1 MAAVNSSL
9 IIFSACAFVIIEESS
24 LSTPAVASASA
35 IAFIVVSSTFTVSPA
50 FTSFFTSVSA
60 SFPVGSVEAHLILP
74 LSSYAV
80 CPAELVIFSIEL
92 SAAFVVIVYVSL
104 LTENVAPDVY
114 APAVVG
120 TINNFLSSAVP
131 TSALEA
137 PIVYCFPAIFTLSP
151 VFNSSMVNVALL
163 APSANVPFKPAS

>member
-1 MAAVNSSL
+1 M
-9 IIFSACAFVIIEESS
+9 IIEESS
-24 LSTPAVASASA
+24 LSTPAVTSAA
-35 IAFIVVSSTFTVSPA
+35 VITFIVVSSTFTVSPS
-50 FTSFFTSVSA
+50 FTSSFTSVIA
-60 SFPVGSVEAHLILP
+60 FFPVGTVEAHLIAP
-74 LSSYAV
+74 PSSYAV
-80 CPAELVIFSIEL
+80 CPAELVIFSIDL
-92 SAAFVVIVYVSL
+92 SAFVVIVYVSL

-114 APAVVG
+114 SPAVVG
-120 TINNFLSSAVP
+120 TINNFLSSAAP